1 MSMLQAGESTRLGE
15 PWTPMATRPDRC
27 PKCGYHD
34 VKPFLLGIGAQTG
47 SDERGRCTRCKAELR
62 RSVGVPFWRS
72 PR

>member
-1 MSMLQAGESTRLGE
+1 
-15 PWTPMATRPDRC
+15 MATRPDRC

-62 RSVGVPFWRS
+62 RSAGVPFWRS